1 MKRSRVTEIRMHPF
15 EARSPRRFSR
25 NSGSV
30 ACICRRMMLFPP
42 APQPRS
48 PMNRKRRSSQGG
60 AGVAVAA
67 PRVDGVGPAVVV
79 DTDRE
84 RPPIVDI
91 VNQRRV
97 GTSHDLH
104 WLTKFDE
111 DLLRY
116 EFDRASGRS
125 RRRSSYS
132 CLRT

>member
-30 ACICRRMMLFPP
+30 ACICRRMMLFPL

-48 PMNRKRRSSQGG
+48 PMNKRRRSSQGG

-67 PRVDGVGPAVVV
+67 PRVDGVMPAVVV

-84 RPPIVDI
+84 RLRIRDTA
-91 VNQRRV
+91 NQRRV
-97 GTSHDLH
+97 GIR
-104 WLTKFDE
+104 
-111 DLLRY
+111 LRL
-116 EFDRASGRS
+116 RNVVRVSCNLVAVHAL
-125 RRRSSYS
+125 RRQILWVFTRHAE
-132 CLRT
+132 